1 METHKTSLYRRVWGV
16 MATTA
21 RVILSA
27 VGLTALD
34 DGGVVAFKKL
44 GETPEEA
51 AEKLSRLASS
61 TEPPAE
67 LTELLNELATKGF
80 SRIVLVG
87 EELSNYAK
95 RLTRE
100 GLELLVEERAQADL
114 EEVLDRAGIV
124 RRDEYRNWTRNVA
137 NILAKMK
144 LREAVE
150 RRDIHIVH
158 AVRALDDIEKQLNQI
173 YIRVRE
179 WYGVHFPELEDLLQ
193 DPTSYLKFVYHI
205 TFRRDASIDSVS
217 NVLGS
222 HKRLEDVVKAASS
235 SLGAELSRED
245 ANSIRALA
253 YLGLETAALKGR
265 LENYIRSLMSSEAP
279 NLSAVAGPVLGSRLI
294 SLAGGLEKLAKLPAS
309 TVQVLGAEKA
319 LFRFLRTGRGAPK
332 HGVIFQHPY
341 VHSASRWQ
349 RGKIARALATKIA
362 IAARIDYFTKEDR
375 SAELRRAL
383 DKRVEE
389 IRRKYAQPPS
399 RPKQPIRHQ
408 RRRRGRR

>member
-1 METHKTSLYRRVWGV
+1 
-16 MATTA
+16 MATSA

-27 VGLTALD
+27 VGLAALE

-51 AEKLSRLASS
+51 AEKLSRLTSS
-61 TEPPAE
+61 PEPPSE
-67 LTELLNELATKGF
+67 LTELLKELASKGF

-87 EELSNYAK
+87 EELGNYAR
-95 RLTRE
+95 RLARE
-100 GLELLVEERAQADL
+100 GLELSVEEQAQADL
-114 EEVLDRAGIV
+114 EEALHKAGILK
-124 RRDEYRNWTRNVA
+124 REEYRNWTRSVA
-137 NILAKMK
+137 NILARMK

-193 DPTSYLKFVYHI
+193 DPISYLKFVYHI
-205 TFRRDASIDSVS
+205 TFRSDVGIDSVK

-222 HKRLEDVVKAASS
+222 HKRLEDVVEAALS

-349 RGKIARALATKIA
+349 RGKIARALATKIS
-362 IAARIDYFTKEDR
+362 IAARIDYLTKEDR

-389 IRRKYAQPPS
+389 IRRKYAQPPP
-399 RPKQPIRHQ
+399 RPKQPIKHQ
-408 RRRRGRR
+408 KRRRGRR